1 MKIKSLAVFCGSKPG
16 NNPIYLKHAEQ
27 TGLLLAQKKIRL
39 IYGGGSV
46 GIMGAIAGSVM
57 NNGGE
62 VRGVIPKMLVDREHQ
77 LDNITELTVVDDMH
91 MRKRRLYDLCDA
103 ALILPGGFGTMDEL
117 FEILTW
123 NQLFIHNKPIF
134 LLNSAGFYD
143 HLIMH
148 IQHLEKEKFLYEKIE
163 ESVIVIKDPAEMI
176 AYLDQ

>member
-1 MKIKSLAVFCGSKPG
+1 MKINSLAVFCGSKPG
-16 NNPIYLKHAEQ
+16 NNPIYIKHAEQ
-27 TGLLLAQKKIRL
+27 TGLLLARKKIRL

-62 VRGVIPKMLVDREHQ
+62 VRGIIPKMLVDREHQ

-134 LLNSAGFYD
+134 ILNSEGFYD

-148 IQHLEKEKFLYEKIE
+148 IRHLEMEQFLYEKIE
-163 ESVIVIKDPAEMI
+163 ESLIIINDPEEM
-176 AYLDQ
+176 AVYLDQ

>member
-1 MKIKSLAVFCGSKPG
+1 MK
-16 NNPIYLKHAEQ
+16 
-27 TGLLLAQKKIRL
+27 
-39 IYGGGSV
+39 
-46 GIMGAIAGSVM
+46 
-57 NNGGE
+57 NGGE
-62 VRGVIPKMLVDREHQ
+62 VRGIIPKMLVDREHQ

-148 IQHLEKEKFLYEKIE
+148 IRLLEKEQFLYEKIE
-163 ESVIVIKDPAEMI
+163 ESLIIINVPEEM
-176 AYLDQ
+176 AAHLDQ

>member
-1 MKIKSLAVFCGSKPG
+1 MKIKSLAVFCGSRPG
-16 NNPIYLKHAEQ
+16 NNPIYIKHAKQ
-27 TGLLLAQKKIRL
+27 TGLLLAHKKITL

-57 NNGGE
+57 DNGGE
-62 VRGVIPKMLVDREHQ
+62 VRGVIPKMLADREHQ
-77 LDNITELTVVDDMH
+77 HDNITELTVVDDMH

-134 LLNSAGFYD
+134 LLNSGGFYD

-148 IQHLEKEKFLYEKIE
+148 IRHLENEEFLYEKIE
-163 ESVIVIKDPAEMI
+163 ESLIVLNDPEEM
-176 AYLDQ
+176 AAHLDQ

>member
-16 NNPIYLKHAEQ
+16 INPVYIKHAEQ

-46 GIMGAIAGSVM
+46 GIMGAIAASVM
-57 NNGGE
+57 KNGGE
-62 VRGVIPKMLVDREHQ
+62 VQGIIPKMLVDREHQ
-77 LDNITELTVVDDMH
+77 HDNITELTVVDDMH

-123 NQLFIHNKPIF
+123 NQLFIHNKQIF

-143 HLIMH
+143 HLVMH
-148 IQHLEKEKFLYEKIE
+148 IRLLEKEQFLYEKIE
-163 ESVIVIKDPAEMI
+163 ESLIIINVPEEM
-176 AYLDQ
+176 AAHLDQ

>member
-1 MKIKSLAVFCGSKPG
+1 
-16 NNPIYLKHAEQ
+16 
-27 TGLLLAQKKIRL
+27 
-39 IYGGGSV
+39 
-46 GIMGAIAGSVM
+46 MGAIAGSVM

-143 HLIMH
+143 YLIMH

-163 ESVIVIKDPAEMI
+163 ESVIVIKDPAEMV

>member
-1 MKIKSLAVFCGSKPG
+1 
-16 NNPIYLKHAEQ
+16 
-27 TGLLLAQKKIRL
+27 
-39 IYGGGSV
+39 
-46 GIMGAIAGSVM
+46 MGAIAASVM
-57 NNGGE
+57 KNGGE
-62 VRGVIPKMLVDREHQ
+62 VQGIIPKMLVDREHQ

-143 HLIMH
+143 HLVMH
-148 IQHLEKEKFLYEKIE
+148 IRLLEKEQFLYEKIE
-163 ESVIVIKDPAEMI
+163 ESLIIINVPEEM
-176 AYLDQ
+176 AAHLDQ